1 MKTELLSIALIFC
14 SFGICPGQNVAIR
27 PLIAEPNHEF
37 VAVAGC
43 PTNWPVIVD
52 RIGTNV
58 VSPFPGRTILTEDQL
73 IQLYRSIGLA
83 FTNWHTTVWANYQR
97 TNAAALDARH
107 LALFIEQE
115 ALQSAVRR
123 TTNVAD
129 FSALNLPTVLSNI
142 VRLRQVELRLNA
154 GP

>member
-1 MKTELLSIALIFC
+1 MKTELLSIALVFC
-14 SFGICPGQNVAIR
+14 SFALCPGQNVAIR
-27 PLIAEPNHEF
+27 PLLAEPNHEF
-37 VAVAGC
+37 GAVAGC

-73 IQLYRSIGLA
+73 LQLYQSIGPA
-83 FTNWHTTVWANYQR
+83 FTNWHATVWANYQR
-97 TNAAALDARH
+97 TNAAAIDARR
-107 LALFIEQE
+107 LALLNEQE
-115 ALQSAVRR
+115 ALQSAIRR
-123 TTNVAD
+123 ATNAVD
-129 FSALNLPTVLSNI
+129 FSAPTVLSNL